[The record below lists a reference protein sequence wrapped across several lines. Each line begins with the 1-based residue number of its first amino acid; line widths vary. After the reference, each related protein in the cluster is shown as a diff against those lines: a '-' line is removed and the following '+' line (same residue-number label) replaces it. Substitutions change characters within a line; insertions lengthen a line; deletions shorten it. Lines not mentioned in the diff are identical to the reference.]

1 MQGVRV
7 AAGLV
12 MAGLLAGCAV
22 TAPPAERARPLP
34 ARVEAGTV
42 TAPPAERAR
51 PLPAKVRASDG
62 QNDLERGNRR
72 ERSRREYIVQ
82 RIERR
87 LRELRN
93 GRASVVRRVP
103 DRAAVASRVNALFRA
118 VGIDGERTDRALAA
132 TGGGERGTG
141 PGAGVKAG
149 ARSPPASP
157 APRAA
162 ATVRP
167 PPASPP
173 VPAVEVRRGVPVTG
187 AVVVVPRPPA
197 SKTGRDV
204 TPAANTGTAS
214 FVTTSIATGSIVP
227 RLAAAG
233 PVPPAAGGDREPDP
247 VLARTVIT
255 GSLLEDL
262 PARDPP
268 GAGGTATGPGMGD
281 TMKTRGAHLASYP
294 DRVSAMRGWRIL
306 LERHPADL
314 GLHIPMLVDVKAGTG
329 TSVWL
334 VTALGEADDVLR
346 ALCRGI
352 RQGGGYCAP
361 VDVER
366 PEIAV
371 NRPVPA
377 G

>member
-1 MQGVRV
+1 M
-7 AAGLV
+7 AGLV

-34 ARVEAGTV
+34 ATAEAGAV
-42 TAPPAERAR
+42 TAPPARRAR
-51 PLPAKVRASDG
+51 PAPAREQASAG
-62 QNDLERGNRR
+62 QSEPERVTRP

-82 RIERR
+82 RIEKR

-93 GRASVVRRVP
+93 GRPSVVRRVP

-118 VGIDGERTDRALAA
+118 VGIDGEPADRALAV
-132 TGGGERGTG
+132 TGGGERDTA
-141 PGAGVKAG
+141 PGAGGTTV

-167 PPASPP
+167 PAASPP
-173 VPAVEVRRGVPVTG
+173 VPAVEVRRGVHTG
-187 AVVVVPRPPA
+187 AVVVIPRPPPIEA
-197 SKTGRDV
+197 GRDAM
-204 TPAANTGTAS
+204 PAANTGTAS
-214 FVTTSIATGSIVP
+214 LVTASITTGSIVP
-227 RLAAAG
+227 RPAAAG
-233 PVPPAAGGDREPDP
+233 PVPPAAGEDRDPDP
-247 VLARTVIT
+247 ALARTVIT

-268 GAGGTATGPGMGD
+268 GAGGTATGAGTDD

-314 GLHIPMLVDVKAGTG
+314 GLHIPMLVDVRAGTG

-334 VTALGEADDVLR
+334 VTAVGEADDVLR

>member
-1 MQGVRV
+1 M
-7 AAGLV
+7 AGLV

-34 ARVEAGTV
+34 ARVEAGAV
-42 TAPPAERAR
+42 TAPPARRAP
-51 PLPAKVRASDG
+51 PLPARVQASAG

-118 VGIDGERTDRALAA
+118 VGIDGEPTDRALAA
-132 TGGGERGTG
+132 TGGGERDTA
-141 PGAGVKAG
+141 PGAGG
-149 ARSPPASP
+149 TRGTRSPPASP

-167 PPASPP
+167 PAASPP

-187 AVVVVPRPPA
+187 AVVVAPRPPPIEA
-197 SKTGRDV
+197 GRDA

-214 FVTTSIATGSIVP
+214 LVTASITTGSIVP
-227 RLAAAG
+227 RPAAAG
-233 PVPPAAGGDREPDP
+233 PVPPVAGGDRDPDP
-247 VLARTVIT
+247 ALARTVII

-262 PARDPP
+262 PARGPP
-268 GAGGTATGPGMGD
+268 GAGGTATGAGTGD
-281 TMKTRGAHLASYP
+281 AMKSRGAHLASYP

-334 VTALGEADDVLR
+334 VTAVGEADDVLR

-366 PEIAV
+366 SEIAV